1 VASRSFSADGSDPQ
15 GLAVTSFL
23 LLVKVSWRNV
33 WRNPRGTLLT
43 ALALGLGL
51 ALLLISLGLLD
62 GGHEQTIANGVR
74 FGPGHVVIQAK
85 GFQDSGSQE
94 LLLPARVVST
104 INEFLQ
110 TEPMKRVLLG
120 VSPRLLATG
129 LLSSAANSAGV
140 TIIGVIPREERAV
153 SLIPQRMVAGKYLS
167 DDKPAGIV
175 IGAEVA
181 RKLEVKIGSKVVLMT
196 QAVRQPGTKV
206 KDVTPGE
213 MQSTLLRVHGIFRTG
228 IEGVDAN
235 VIHLPLSVAQTLLGV
250 PDQQVTQV
258 ALFLRQEGDSLMV
271 AKGLRR
277 QLAGA
282 PVEVLTWRESMPML
296 AQILGL
302 DHAFNYVMNGV
313 VLAMVG
319 LGILNTILMR
329 VLERRYEFGVCKA
342 LGLRPVQLAVM
353 IIGESLALTAM
364 SLAFGLALGLSID
377 HYFATSGL
385 DLRLLFRTSLPSTIV
400 LDPILYSRLS
410 VARIVSSVIIVFI
423 MATVISFYPALKAAR
438 TELPDALKVL

>member
-1 VASRSFSADGSDPQ
+1 M
-15 GLAVTSFL
+15 TSFL

-167 DDKPAGIV
+167 DDNPAGIV

-213 MQSTLLRVHGIFRTG
+213 MQSTLLRVNGIFRTG

-277 QLAGA
+277 QLAAA

-410 VARIVSSVIIVFI
+410 VSRIVSSVIIVFI

>member
-1 VASRSFSADGSDPQ
+1 M
-15 GLAVTSFL
+15 TSFL

-140 TIIGVIPREERAV
+140 TIIGVIPRQERAV

>member
-1 VASRSFSADGSDPQ
+1 
-15 GLAVTSFL
+15 
-23 LLVKVSWRNV
+23 
-33 WRNPRGTLLT
+33 
-43 ALALGLGL
+43 LGL

-342 LGLRPVQLAVM
+342 LGLRPVLLAVM

-410 VARIVSSVIIVFI
+410 VSRIVSSVIIVFI